1 MRNPGR
7 CASPRL
13 TLRRNARCEM
23 RIIAQVPAMPM
34 PARSMTM
41 LKAFSG
47 TKALSTTPSRPR
59 DAVMMMP
66 P

>member
-1 MRNPGR
+1 
-7 CASPRL
+7 
-13 TLRRNARCEM
+13 
-23 RIIAQVPAMPM
+23 
-34 PARSMTM
+34 MTM

-47 TKALSTTPSRPR
+47 TKALSRTPSRPS